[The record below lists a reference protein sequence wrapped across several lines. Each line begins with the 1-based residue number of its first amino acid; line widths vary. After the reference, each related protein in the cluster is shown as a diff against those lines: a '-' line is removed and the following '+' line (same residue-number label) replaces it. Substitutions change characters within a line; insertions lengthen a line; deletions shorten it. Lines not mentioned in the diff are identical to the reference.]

1 MKKKVIEYTILLL
14 LIPILF
20 IVILGAKEHNK
31 NIDYDRSVYDV
42 KTNDQVDTLYVPQHD
57 KNTYEYEVKT
67 TDTYIY
73 LSIGGLFAIAGLTYI
88 FFIKKRD

>member
-1 MKKKVIEYTILLL
+1 MRKRVIEYTILLL

-20 IVILGAKEHNK
+20 VVILGAKEHNS
-31 NIDYDRSVYDV
+31 NMDYDRSVYDV
-42 KTNDQVDTLYVPQHD
+42 KKEDHVDTLYVPTHEKD
-57 KNTYEYEVKT
+57 TYEYEVKT

-73 LSIGGLFAIAGLTYI
+73 LSIAGLFAIAGLTYV